1 MKVSTYYVP
10 ESTFGSRQTK
20 SPQELG
26 GVSKT
31 GRACQMTRSTLG
43 TQKAGRGRSRGPGQ
57 GGMGGRGLSGLRQQ
71 CRGAGESQGR
81 QEEAGVRAEGRAL
94 GAENYSLVLGYKKLI
109 LHLSIRPRSS
119 MTQLPQNRHR
129 ASSSTGRKGIPK

>member
-1 MKVSTYYVP
+1 
-10 ESTFGSRQTK
+10 
-20 SPQELG
+20 
-26 GVSKT
+26 
-31 GRACQMTRSTLG
+31 
-43 TQKAGRGRSRGPGQ
+43 
-57 GGMGGRGLSGLRQQ
+57 MG
-71 CRGAGESQGR
+71 
-81 QEEAGVRAEGRAL
+81 AEGRAL